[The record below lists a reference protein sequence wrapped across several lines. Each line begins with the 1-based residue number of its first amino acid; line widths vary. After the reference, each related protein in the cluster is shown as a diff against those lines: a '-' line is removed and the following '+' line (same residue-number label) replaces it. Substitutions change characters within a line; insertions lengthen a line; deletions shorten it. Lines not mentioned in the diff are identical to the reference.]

1 MITTTAPT
9 LSATGISAPSYA
21 DVLAFLQSQFQA
33 IYGADVYLD
42 PDSQDGQFLGIV
54 ASAINDANA
63 VAIQIYQSMSPATSQ
78 GAALSNNV
86 KLNGIERDPS
96 TFSTVDLLLVGQNG
110 TTITNGIAQD
120 TSSGAQWALPSPIVI
135 PPSGQITV
143 TATCTQIGAISA
155 PADSVTVIKTPTLGW
170 QTVTNAA
177 DATPGAPVE
186 SDADLRYRQTVST
199 AIPSL
204 TVLDGIVGAVA
215 SLTGVDRLRA
225 YENDTNAT
233 DGNGIP
239 SHSISLVVDGG
250 DATAIANAI
259 ATKKTPGA
267 GTYGTTSVTVTD
279 IYGRPIAIKFYRPT
293 TQAITVAISLK
304 ALSGYSSSVGQ
315 AVQQAVSDYIN
326 GVDIGGG
333 SSGAVEWAD
342 AITAA
347 NSVPNSN
354 TFKLTS
360 LALTGPGG
368 AGSPDVVLAF
378 NQVSTCTPAS
388 VVLTVS

>member
-9 LSATGISAPSYA
+9 ISSTGISAPSFS
-21 DVLAFLQSQFQA
+21 DVLAFLQSQFQS

-42 PDSQDGQFLGIV
+42 PDSQDGQFLAIV
-54 ASAINDANA
+54 ASSINDANA

-86 KLNGIERDPS
+86 MLNGIKRASPS
-96 TFSTVDLLLVGQNG
+96 FSTVDVLLTGQAG
-110 TTITNGIAQD
+110 TTINNGIVQD
-120 TSSGAQWALPSPIVI
+120 SNSNQWALPSLVVI

-143 TATCTQIGAISA
+143 TATCTAVGAISA
-155 PADSVTVIKTPTLGW
+155 TAGSVTVIKTPTLGW
-170 QTVTNAA
+170 QSVTNAA
-177 DATPGAPVE
+177 DAAPGEPVE
-186 SDADLRYRQTVST
+186 SDADLRFRQTVST

-204 TVLDGIVGAVA
+204 TVLDGIVGAV
-215 SLTGVDRLRA
+215 SSVTGVDRLRA
-225 YENDTNAT
+225 YENDTDTT
-233 DGNGIP
+233 DANGIP

-267 GTYGTTSVTVTD
+267 GTFGTTSVTVTD
-279 IYGRPIAIKFYRPT
+279 IYGRPIAIKFFRPAS
-293 TQAITVAISLK
+293 QAITVAISLK
-304 ALSGYSSSVGQ
+304 ALSGYSTSVGQ
-315 AVQQAVSDYIN
+315 AVQQAVSDYVN

-333 SSGAVEWAD
+333 ASGTVEWAD

-354 TFKLTS
+354 TFKLTA
-360 LALTGPGG
+360 LTLTGPSG
-368 AGSPDVVLAF
+368 AGVPDVPLAF
-378 NQVSTCTPAS
+378 NQVSTCTPSA
-388 VVLTVS
+388 VALTVS

>member
-9 LSATGISAPSYA
+9 ISSTGISAPSYA
-21 DVLAFLQSQFQA
+21 DVLAFLQGQYQA

-86 KLNGIERDPS
+86 KLNGIERAAS
-96 TFSTVDLLLVGQNG
+96 SFSSVDVLITGQAG
-110 TTITNGIAQD
+110 VTISNGIVQD
-120 TSSGAQWALPSPIVI
+120 SNSNQWALPASVVI
-135 PPSGQITV
+135 PPAGQITV
-143 TATCTQIGAISA
+143 TATCSVIGAVDA
-155 PADSVTVIKTPTLGW
+155 AAGSVTVIKTPTLGW
-170 QTVTNAA
+170 QSVTNPS
-177 DATPGAPVE
+177 DATPGEPVE
-186 SDADLRYRQTVST
+186 DDADLRYRQTVST
-199 AIPSL
+199 ALPSL

-215 SLTGVDRLRA
+215 SITGVDRLRA

-233 DGNGIP
+233 DANGIP
-239 SHSISLVVDGG
+239 SHSISLVIDGG

-279 IYGRPIAIKFYRPT
+279 IYGRPITINFYRPT
-293 TQAITVAISLK
+293 SQAITVAISLK
-304 ALSGYSSSVGQ
+304 ALAGYSTTVGQ

-333 SSGAVEWAD
+333 QSGTVEWAD

-354 TFKLTS
+354 TFKLTA
-360 LALTGPGG
+360 LTLTGPGG
-368 AGSPDVVLAF
+368 AGVPDVPLAF
-378 NQVSTCTPAS
+378 NQVSTCTPAA

>member
-9 LSATGISAPSYA
+9 ISSTGISAPSYA
-21 DVLAFLQSQFQA
+21 DVLAFLQSQFQS

-42 PDSQDGQFLGIV
+42 PDSQDGQFLAIV

-63 VAIQIYQSMSPATSQ
+63 VAIQIYQSMSPATAQ

-86 KLNGIERDPS
+86 MLNGISRAVAS
-96 TFSTVDLLLVGQNG
+96 FSTVDVLITGQAG
-110 TTITNGIAQD
+110 TTITNGIVQD
-120 TSSGAQWALPSPIVI
+120 SNSNQWALPASVVI

-143 TATCTQIGAISA
+143 TATCTSIGQIDA
-155 PADSVTVIKTPTLGW
+155 PAGSVTVIKTPTLGW
-170 QTVTNAA
+170 QSVTNAA
-177 DATPGAPVE
+177 DAAIGEPVE
-186 SDADLRYRQTVST
+186 SDADLRFRQTVST

-215 SLTGVDRLRA
+215 SISGVDRLRA
-225 YENDTNAT
+225 YENDTDTT

-239 SHSISLVVDGG
+239 SHSIALVVDGG
-250 DATAIANAI
+250 DATAVANAI

-267 GTYGTTSVTVTD
+267 GTFGTTSVTVTD
-279 IYGRPIAIKFYRPT
+279 IYGRPIVIKFYRPT

-304 ALSGYSSSVGQ
+304 ALSGYSTAVGQ

-326 GVDIGGG
+326 AVDIGGG
-333 SSGAVEWAD
+333 ASGTVEWAD

-354 TFKLTS
+354 TFKLTA
-360 LALTGPGG
+360 LTLTGPGG
-368 AGSPDVVLAF
+368 AGVPDVPLAF
-378 NQVSTCTPAS
+378 NQVSTCTPAA
-388 VVLTVS
+388 VALAVT

>member
-1 MITTTAPT
+1 MITTTAPII
-9 LSATGISAPSYA
+9 SSTGISAPSYA
-21 DVLAFLQSQFQA
+21 DVLAYLQSQFQS
-33 IYGADVYLD
+33 IYGADIYLD

-86 KLNGIERDPS
+86 KLNGIARAVS
-96 TFSTVDLLLVGQNG
+96 SFSTVDVLITGQAG
-110 TTITNGIAQD
+110 VTITNGIVQD
-120 TSSGAQWALPSPIVI
+120 SNGNQWALPPSVVI
-135 PPSGQITV
+135 PAAGQITV
-143 TATCTQIGAISA
+143 TATSSVIGAIDA
-155 PADSVTVIKTPTLGW
+155 PAGSVTVIKTPTLGW
-170 QTVTNAA
+170 QSVTNPS
-177 DATPGAPVE
+177 DATPGEPVE

-204 TVLDGIVGAVA
+204 TVLDGIVGSVA
-215 SLTGVDRLRA
+215 SITGVDRLRA

-233 DGNGIP
+233 DSNGIP
-239 SHSISLVVDGG
+239 SHSISMVIDGG

-267 GTYGTTSVTVTD
+267 GTYGTTSVSVTD
-279 IYGRPIAIKFYRPT
+279 IYGRPITIRFFRPT
-293 TQAITVAISLK
+293 AQPITVAISLK
-304 ALSGYSSSVGQ
+304 ALAGYSTTIGQ
-315 AVQQAVSDYIN
+315 AVQQAVSDYVN

-333 SSGAVEWAD
+333 SSGTVEWAD

-354 TFKLTS
+354 TFKLTA
-360 LALTGPGG
+360 LTLTGPGG
-368 AGSPDVVLAF
+368 AGVPDVPLAF
-378 NQVSTCTPAS
+378 NQVSTCTPSA
-388 VVLTVS
+388 VTLTVS